1 MIPTIIIITIIVMG
15 RGASASGR
23 GGGGGRSAS
32 RMPSEPDVPGASTVP
47 AGESRSS
54 DGAAALPEG
63 TSACS
68 ELHP

>member
-1 MIPTIIIITIIVMG
+1 MDDLAGTAADDHVDIDIDQIIIMIMIMIMIG
-15 RGASASGR
+15 HAERAR
-23 GGGGGRSAS
+23 RS
-32 RMPSEPDVPGASTVP
+32 STAP
-47 AGESRSS
+47 ARELRSS